1 MQLCVRHLGSGI
13 IRGAEL
19 HSRASATMS
28 RVAITEVDPFVS
40 L

>member
-1 MQLCVRHLGSGI
+1 MQLCVRHLGSGVLSDA
-13 IRGAEL
+13 RL